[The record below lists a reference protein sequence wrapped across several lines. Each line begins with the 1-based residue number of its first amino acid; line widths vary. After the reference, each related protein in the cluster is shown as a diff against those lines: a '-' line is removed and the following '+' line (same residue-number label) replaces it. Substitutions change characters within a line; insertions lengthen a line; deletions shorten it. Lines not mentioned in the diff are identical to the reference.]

1 MAKKRKGNYCI
12 VTWLTAK
19 ADCREPKYIQ
29 AGVTLFEH
37 PAFQSL
43 TPAQR
48 CLYLAMC
55 LDAGGHREF
64 TFSKS
69 RIEHYGFSYATGRDG
84 IAALIANGFIVQL
97 FSGQPTREKNGYAFS
112 EKWKLNKWLSER

>member
-1 MAKKRKGNYCI
+1 MARKHKTNYSI
-12 VTWLTAK
+12 SPWLTAK

-29 AGVTLFEH
+29 CGVTLFEH
-37 PAFQSL
+37 PAFKRL

-64 TFSKS
+64 TFSKA
-69 RIEHYGFSYATGRDG
+69 RIEHYGFSYATGRDA
-84 IAALIANGFIVQL
+84 INALIAGGFIIKL
-97 FSGQPTREKNGYAFS
+97 FSGQTTREKNGYAFS
-112 EKWKLNKWLSER
+112 ERWKLNRALPEG